1 MKCLVCHATYTGKL
15 VCPQCGYDMGK
26 PDAANAA
33 NIVSAREEFRQ
44 KTLAY
49 APDTRVSFMDKLKPW
64 LALAIGM
71 FFFVFFVRTCVS
83 GGRPFW

>member
-1 MKCLVCHATYTGKL
+1 MKCLVCHATYVNTF

-33 NIVSAREEFRQ
+33 NIVSAREELRH

-49 APDTRVSFMDKLKPW
+49 APDTRVSFLDKLKPW
-64 LALAIGM
+64 LALAIGL
-71 FFFVFFVRTCVS
+71 FFFVFWVRACS
-83 GGRPFW
+83 SHGRLW